1 MSGTLCFVRSPHLAK
16 GYEIRISSKDR
27 VGSHL
32 VPGQGAQI
40 RNSLGTNVNTPFFSS
55 AHARIRARARA
66 RVQGLDVLLG
76 NESGQRVPVCT
87 LVLVQ

>member
-16 GYEIRISSKDR
+16 GYEILRKDR

-32 VPGQGAQI
+32 VPGHGAQI
-40 RNSLGTNVNTPFFSS
+40 QNSLGTNVNTPFFSS